1 MTTLEKLRIQWA
13 YISGPHGV
21 TGDAERR
28 VVAVPE
34 LRGGLL
40 QHALKKITEVTG
52 LLLTLCLLPDAV
64 RSQRLDKQH
73 LEDGAQVVIRGPHG
87 QLSHCAKLVLRA
99 AAGDFH
105 ALSTAELF
113 QQVSAP
119 KKLTDSKDAS
129 GQTPLQVIGISTGC
143 DLTLH
148 GSKLQIQGPSAAIAK
163 GAMKKVERFLASDTT
178 DVNEVLQAAKAGP
191 RNRYLAGW
199 RLEDIQTRA
208 AALRRPQS
216 RRPSKKDA
224 EEREERA
231 AYEGLQCDGRV
242 TFSPVHEKGVCSG
255 WPAQS
260 GGTPDR
266 VKYSIVRGQGGQ
278 IRSYFNTNCSGDGD
292 DKISYF
298 VFDQCTRDLG
308 EGFVEI
314 PNLSRNRLLNCQGAM
329 IRKLQELYGVQL
341 GSAWF
346 PERFTQWM
354 NHVETHHG

>member
-224 EEREERA
+224 EEREER
-231 AYEGLQCDGRV
+231 
-242 TFSPVHEKGVCSG
+242 
-255 WPAQS
+255 
-260 GGTPDR
+260 
-266 VKYSIVRGQGGQ
+266 
-278 IRSYFNTNCSGDGD
+278 
-292 DKISYF
+292 
-298 VFDQCTRDLG
+298 
-308 EGFVEI
+308 FVEI